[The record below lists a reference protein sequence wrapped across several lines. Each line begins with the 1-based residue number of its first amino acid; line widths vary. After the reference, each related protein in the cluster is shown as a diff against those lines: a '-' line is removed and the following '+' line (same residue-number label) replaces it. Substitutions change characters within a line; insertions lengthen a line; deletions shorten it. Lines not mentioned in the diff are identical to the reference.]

1 MGAGRIHAVVVDSP
15 PQRPYVGAIARY
27 GASERV
33 ESYIRDDAR
42 RAVNRVPP
50 EVLKRA
56 RDDPAGT
63 IAEILGGFLPLE
75 RPGGPLE
82 GYMTRPVLEAA
93 RASAQRRGGAERV
106 SAIDARLATMPH
118 LPAP

>member
-1 MGAGRIHAVVVDSP
+1 MVVDSP

-50 EVLKRA
+50 PVT
-56 RDDPAGT
+56 DSP
-63 IAEILGGFLPLE
+63 
-75 RPGGPLE
+75 RPGPDRPESLALCRVGATNNHSPDPDYPLQN
-82 GYMTRPVLEAA
+82 PQAW
-93 RASAQRRGGAERV
+93 
-106 SAIDARLATMPH
+106 
-118 LPAP
+118 